1 MNWWGITMNDYDIIK
16 KATETYDKNL
26 NAGRYVGDLL
36 RIIKQQHSE
45 INRLRNIVLNAQ
57 ADIERIIKITN
68 R

>member
-1 MNWWGITMNDYDIIK
+1 MNDYELIK

-45 INRLRNIVLNAQ
+45 INRLKNIIVNAQ
-57 ADIERIIKITN
+57 TSIEEIIKITS